1 MMCFYVPGKN
11 HRCCVIFKIWN
22 CCQKNSMVVVIGSK
36 CEVVSH
42 SVGRMKDANSIF

>member
-1 MMCFYVPGKN
+1 MCFYVPGKN

>member
-1 MMCFYVPGKN
+1 MRFYVPGKN

-22 CCQKNSMVVVIGSK
+22 CCKKNSMVVVIGSK